1 MLPPE
6 PERVLGGRYRL
17 QELIARGGMAS
28 VWLGEDTLLAR
39 RVAVKTLHSHLAADE
54 SLRVRFRDEAVSSAS
69 IEDPH
74 IVAIYDTGD
83 DDGVAYIVME
93 YVNGRDVRR
102 LLDERGR
109 LSTDEAV
116 RIAADVARALA
127 RAHRSGI
134 IHRDIKPANVLVA
147 TDGRVKVTDFGI
159 AKAAQFDHDLTST
172 GTILGTARYLA
183 PEQVNG
189 DPVDARADQYATGLL
204 LYEMLTG
211 RLPFRGETEMGVAL
225 ARLTTDPEP
234 LPPGTPAGVAAVV
247 DRCLAVDP
255 AQRYPTAGGLAA
267 ALEHA
272 DDHRD
277 LTAPNEIT
285 GVLPSART
293 PPRPTP
299 LPAQPRP
306 RKRRGRVGVLLLVA
320 LLAAGG
326 AAAYL
331 LLRDQGSSTIATS
344 TGPLRLVAAKDY
356 DPLGDGVEDPT
367 HVDLVRDHNPLT
379 AWTTE
384 TYSSRNLGN
393 SKPGVGV
400 YVTLASPATIRRV
413 TVDTFETDWNAQIY
427 AAAAPPA
434 QFAGWGKALA
444 TRDHLPK
451 HTSFQVHPTGP
462 VRVVL
467 LWITNLPPPSGRCYT
482 SSGMCLNVAEIQV
495 R

>member
-1 MLPPE
+1 VLPPE

-17 QELIARGGMAS
+17 QDLIARGGMAS

-39 RVAVKTLHSHLAADE
+39 RVAVKTLHSHLASDE

-69 IEDPH
+69 IEDPL
-74 IVAIYDTGD
+74 IVKIYDTGD

-93 YVNGRDVRR
+93 YVDGHDVRR

-116 RIAADVARALA
+116 RIAADVARALDH
-127 RAHRSGI
+127 AHRNGV

-211 RLPFRGETEMGVAL
+211 RLPFRGETEMAVAL

-234 LPPGTPAGVAAVV
+234 LPPGTSAAVAAVV
-247 DRCLAVDP
+247 DRCLTVDP
-255 AQRYPTAGGLAA
+255 AQRYPNAGALAA

-272 DDHRD
+272 DARD

-285 GVLPSART
+285 GVLPSAPT
-293 PPRPTP
+293 PPRPAP
-299 LPAQPRP
+299 LPVQPQPR
-306 RKRRGRVGVLLLVA
+306 RRRSRGCFTVVLLAA
-320 LLAAGG
+320 LIAAAGG
-326 AAAYL
+326 AAYL
-331 LLRDQGSSTIATS
+331 LLHDQQPSKVATSST
-344 TGPLRLVAAKDY
+344 PLSLVAAKDY
-356 DPLGDGVEDPT
+356 NPLGDGVENPT
-367 HVDLVRDHNPLT
+367 HVDLVRDHNLLT
-379 AWTTE
+379 AWTTS
-384 TYSSRNLGN
+384 TYASRNLGN
-393 SKPGVGV
+393 KPGVGI
-400 YVTLASPATIRRV
+400 YVTLASPARIRLV
-413 TVDTFETDWNAQIY
+413 TVDTFETDWNGQIY

-434 QFAGWGKALA
+434 QLAGWGKPLA
-444 TRDHLPK
+444 TRDHLQQ
-451 HTSFQVHPTGP
+451 HTTFRVQPGGP

-467 LWITNLPPPSGRCYT
+467 LWITNLPPPSGHCYT
-482 SSGMCLNVAEIQV
+482 STGMCLNVAELQV